1 VILSQSKN
9 FYFLAK
15 IYFKDYY
22 IVRICFPRG
31 VFQMLCKKV
40 EKDFLDILEEELIP
54 AMGCTEPIALAF
66 AAAKA
71 REVLGSVPGKI
82 VAKCS
87 GNIIKNVRCVS
98 IPNSGGMTGIEAA
111 CVLGALCGDVS
122 REMEVLEAVTPE
134 GLSESVEFIESGNCI
149 VEYLESPIPLH
160 FIIHLENGKE
170 NAEVEVRHSHTNI
183 VRISKNGETL
193 FATEDFGEATAI
205 AERGELSVEN
215 IFAFANE
222 VELSKIEK
230 FARRQIECNMAIA
243 NVGMEGNFGIG
254 IGKEM
259 LEMNPGSVF
268 TKMKAFAAAGS
279 EARMCGCNMPV
290 IITSGSGNQGIASS
304 VPVIVYAR
312 EKNLPEEKMFRA
324 LAFSSL
330 LTVFQKEYIGKL
342 SAFCGAVSA
351 SCAAGAAITYIDG
364 RTVEQIKNT
373 IDNTLADIPGI
384 ICDGAK
390 SSCAAKIASALDAA
404 LFAHVLAMK
413 GKVYEANTGIIQSD
427 AGKTIR
433 SVGHIGKVGMKQ
445 TDSEIVKMMIDK

>member
-1 VILSQSKN
+1 
-9 FYFLAK
+9 
-15 IYFKDYY
+15 
-22 IVRICFPRG
+22 
-31 VFQMLCKKV
+31 
-40 EKDFLDILEEELIP
+40 
-54 AMGCTEPIALAF
+54 
-66 AAAKA
+66 
-71 REVLGSVPGKI
+71 
-82 VAKCS
+82 
-87 GNIIKNVRCVS
+87 
-98 IPNSGGMTGIEAA
+98 
-111 CVLGALCGDVS
+111 
-122 REMEVLEAVTPE
+122 
-134 GLSESVEFIESGNCI
+134 
-149 VEYLESPIPLH
+149 
-160 FIIHLENGKE
+160 
-170 NAEVEVRHSHTNI
+170 
-183 VRISKNGETL
+183 
-193 FATEDFGEATAI
+193 
-205 AERGELSVEN
+205 
-215 IFAFANE
+215 
-222 VELSKIEK
+222 
-230 FARRQIECNMAIA
+230 
-243 NVGMEGNFGIG
+243 MEGGFGIG

-259 LEMNPGSVF
+259 LAMNPGSVF

-312 EKNLPEEKMFRA
+312 EKGIPEEKMFRA

-364 RTVEQIKNT
+364 GTVKQIKDT

-390 SSCAAKIASALDAA
+390 SSCAVKIASALDAS

-445 TDSEIVKMMIDK
+445 TDSEIVKMMIEK